1 MVTVEV
7 VLAYAVSRRPA
18 RRIPPNDDCQA
29 ECYRAI
35 AVERNAVGRQLSVD
49 GCGFRRTLGRILLQK
64 QEDERDGQYA
74 ATRQRFDVP
83 FPEEL
88 RRNIINR
95 NMRLLTGN
103 LPSYDAQ
110 IRKAASRG
118 DKIAVNHRMAAFM
131 ESYFDVLFALNRRTH
146 PGEKRLDKLAE
157 RDCAILP
164 KDFRKYIDTL
174 FDSMYAD
181 QAVFSETL
189 GEIVDDLRQTV
200 DANL

>member
-1 MVTVEV
+1 M
-7 VLAYAVSRRPA
+7 L
-18 RRIPPNDDCQA
+18 
-29 ECYRAI
+29 YRDLDQFA
-35 AVERNAVGRQLSVD
+35 ANVADVVERFQASNGYTTCMWHNMLTSKVLFD
-49 GCGFRRTLGRILLQK
+49 C
-64 QEDERDGQYA
+64 DGQYA

-174 FDSMYAD
+174 FDSMYTD

>member
-1 MVTVEV
+1 MTDTAEPQTQPSQQN
-7 VLAYAVSRRPA
+7 A
-18 RRIPPNDDCQA
+18 QA
-29 ECYRAI
+29 QQPQQSKHMMTPREKKWIVYD
-35 AVERNAVGRQLSVD
+35 VGNS
-49 GCGFRRTLGRILLQK
+49 
-64 QEDERDGQYA
+64 
-74 ATRQRFDVP
+74 
-83 FPEEL
+83 
-88 RRNIINR
+88 
-95 NMRLLTGN
+95 
-103 LPSYDAQ
+103 
-110 IRKAASRG
+110 
-118 DKIAVNHRMAAFM
+118 AFM

-164 KDFRKYIDTL
+164 KDFRKNIDTL